1 MYLEEQVFSGFSK
14 DQNLSACLCCQFLY
28 NKFID
33 PVDSLSVFWVTALSN
48 LHDFKAA
55 AC

>member
-1 MYLEEQVFSGFSK
+1 MYLEEQVFSVFSK

-28 NKFID
+28 KFID
-33 PVDSLSVFWVTALSN
+33 PVDSLSVFWVSALSN
-48 LHDFKAA
+48 LHDFKAV